1 MIISGEVAGHKR
13 QERVDAFQAAA
24 DGFDLMILS
33 PKAGGV
39 GLTLTAANNVVH
51 LTRWWNPAVEDQSTD
66 RCYRIGQERPVNVY
80 LPMALLPGGE
90 EHSFDNRLHQLL
102 SQKRALSRDLLMP
115 AALSEEDARRL
126 YEETIA

>member
-1 MIISGEVAGHKR
+1 
-13 QERVDAFQAAA
+13 
-24 DGFDLMILS
+24 
-33 PKAGGV
+33 
-39 GLTLTAANNVVH
+39 
-51 LTRWWNPAVEDQSTD
+51 
-66 RCYRIGQERPVNVY
+66 
-80 LPMALLPGGE
+80 MALLPGGE